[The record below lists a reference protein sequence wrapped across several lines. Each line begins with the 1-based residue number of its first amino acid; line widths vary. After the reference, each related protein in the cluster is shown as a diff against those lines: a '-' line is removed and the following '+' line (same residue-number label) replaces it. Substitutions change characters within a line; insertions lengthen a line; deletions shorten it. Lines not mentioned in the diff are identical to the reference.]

1 MEQSHRVSICELIEN
16 RPKLQYLPRTG
27 SRQVSTYRDSR
38 VIHFKAFW
46 QKSWKEP
53 WSTHLIITI
62 NNNNIH
68 EETCNQFWKW
78 NDTTCPEYIWIV
90 NPMLLSTL
98 SDSLSWCSCYS
109 TGTHL
114 GKKEINVYHYP
125 DILNTLISSTIQIS

>member
-1 MEQSHRVSICELIEN
+1 MKKHATSSEN
-16 RPKLQYLPRTG
+16 EMTQL
-27 SRQVSTYRDSR
+27 
-38 VIHFKAFW
+38 
-46 QKSWKEP
+46 
-53 WSTHLIITI
+53 
-62 NNNNIH
+62 
-68 EETCNQFWKW
+68 
-78 NDTTCPEYIWIV
+78 CPEYIWIV